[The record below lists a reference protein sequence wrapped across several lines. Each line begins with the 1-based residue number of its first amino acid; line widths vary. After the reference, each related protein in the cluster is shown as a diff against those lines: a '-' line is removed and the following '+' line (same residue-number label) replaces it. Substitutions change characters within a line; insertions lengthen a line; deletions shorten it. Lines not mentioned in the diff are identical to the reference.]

1 MYFPPYQPP
10 QRGFVLPAP
19 VLPQYGAPPQ
29 ASPPYEKLQVHLP
42 LQEYKQGKAHPLIPF
57 DPRLSN
63 CGKFDSL
70 VEAVQFIA
78 KHCQRNHGYI
88 TKQIAR
94 KYLDICRIY
103 DGPTGKYVIMN
114 HIGKKEF
121 DAAFNQVKQMSEN
134 EGLVKRKL

>member
-1 MYFPPYQPP
+1 MYYPYQ
-10 QRGFVLPAP
+10 QQQGFVLPSP
-19 VLPQYGAPPQ
+19 GLSQYGQPSAQ
-29 ASPPYEKLQVHLP
+29 VIPPYERLQLSLP

-57 DPRLSN
+57 DARLSN
-63 CGKFDSL
+63 GGKFDSL
-70 VEAVQFIA
+70 VDAVQFIA
-78 KHCQRNHGYI
+78 KHCLHNHGCL

-121 DAAFNQVKQMSEN
+121 DAAFNHVKQMADG
-134 EGLVKRKL
+134 EGMAKRKT